1 MYTRTSAGPYVDGS
15 DCEAIWV
22 DVPMKN
28 MNDVYSFLFFLSL
41 PLTLWA
47 CQTNG
52 TELLQ
57 KTVFYWQRIRCS
69 RSCLLLISIIS
80 SLKKP
85 TSPHFSGI
93 GLKAKAN
100 MEVPNHAV
108 PQIATWGRM
117 AIDSH
122 PSFFRVAGGLK
133 PIQAV
138 LGQEAGCTLDRS
150 LFCHRANT

>member
-1 MYTRTSAGPYVDGS
+1 MDLTVRQFGS
-15 DCEAIWV
+15 MCQWKTWMMFIL
-22 DVPMKN
+22 
-28 MNDVYSFLFFLSL
+28 FFFFLSL

>member
-28 MNDVYSFLFFLSL
+28 MNDVYSFLFFYLCPSL
-41 PLTLWA
+41 FGRVR
-47 CQTNG
+47 QM
-52 TELLQ
+52 ELNC
-57 KTVFYWQRIRCS
+57 YRRCS

-108 PQIATWGRM
+108 PQIAT
-117 AIDSH
+117 
-122 PSFFRVAGGLK
+122 
-133 PIQAV
+133 
-138 LGQEAGCTLDRS
+138 
-150 LFCHRANT
+150 

>member
-57 KTVFYWQRIRCS
+57 KMQ
-69 RSCLLLISIIS
+69 
-80 SLKKP
+80 
-85 TSPHFSGI
+85 
-93 GLKAKAN
+93 
-100 MEVPNHAV
+100 
-108 PQIATWGRM
+108 
-117 AIDSH
+117 
-122 PSFFRVAGGLK
+122 
-133 PIQAV
+133 
-138 LGQEAGCTLDRS
+138 
-150 LFCHRANT
+150 